1 MRLFEVTVISCTARY
16 AKSITFSGCPI
27 ANAALPPL
35 WPVSVEAV
43 AYPSCSAD
51 AIAAKLMVPAQPPF
65 PTASNFPF
73 QFSDGS
79 QTSISISESEDGF
92 STAATRHRAGS
103 ASGGGAGA
111 GPRPPAAAAGAP
123 PAGVGIV

>member
-1 MRLFEVTVISCTARY
+1 MRAFVVTVMSCTARY

-35 WPVSVEAV
+35 GPVSVEAV

-79 QTSISISESEDGF
+79 QTSISITESEDGF
-92 STAATRHRAGS
+92 STAATRHRGGRVSVGAAGV
-103 ASGGGAGA
+103 
-111 GPRPPAAAAGAP
+111 GPRPPP
-123 PAGVGIV
+123 PAGPGGPPPGL